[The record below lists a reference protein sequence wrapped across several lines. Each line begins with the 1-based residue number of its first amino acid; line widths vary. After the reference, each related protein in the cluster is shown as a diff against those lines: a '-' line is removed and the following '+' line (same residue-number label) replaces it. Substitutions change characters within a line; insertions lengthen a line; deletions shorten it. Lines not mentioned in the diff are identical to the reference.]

1 MEKYVATE
9 VKEKYNGREYY
20 YPIGAKAENII
31 TNDDMQFISK
41 KELNDLKAKPGPTSP
56 VNSNVVTFTQTSTRI
71 DISSG
76 DTLSV
81 LFGKIKKWFA
91 DLRTAAFRE
100 VTDSV
105 KTGADTDVT
114 TKKALKEVNDNLGGL
129 RFYEDSNGK
138 WVVGADTVPKKLG
151 DVREERSANASI
163 LLNYQYLTTRNSGL
177 VFGKDDSKNMNVT
190 YQNYDNEYEAIF
202 QVDGSNDLINWEQ
215 VSQKGIPSV
224 KSGQDVVEVTYDID
238 LSGYKYFHIRN
249 TYIANARMII
259 NSMTG

>member
-1 MEKYVATE
+1 MDRHTTKKIKQE
-9 VKEKYNGREYY
+9 YNGTTYEF
-20 YPIGAKAENII
+20 PLGVTAENVE
-31 TNDDMQFISK
+31 TNDNMQFISK

-114 TKKALKEVNDNLGGL
+114 TKKALKEVNDNLGGM
-129 RFYEDSNGK
+129 RFFEDSNGK
-138 WVVGADTVPKKLG
+138 WVVGADSVPKKLG

-163 LLNYQYLTTRNSGL
+163 LLNYQYSTVRNAGL
-177 VFGKDDSKNMNVT
+177 VFGKDDSKTMNVT
-190 YQNYDNEYEAIF
+190 YQNYDNEYEAVF

-215 VSQKGIPSV
+215 VSQKGIPAV
-224 KSGQDVVEVTYDID
+224 KSGDVVEASYDID
-238 LSGYKYFHIRN
+238 LSGYKYFYMRN

-259 NSMTG
+259 NSMTV